1 METGNLF
8 TVELLRKKLE
18 DLSLKVMKSIIK
30 IELKQI
36 TDHQIYLCYL
46 NGYTE
51 KYIIDKE
58 NNFRK

>member
-1 METGNLF
+1 METGSLF

-46 NGYTE
+46 NGCTE